1 MRLIK
6 RITKFY
12 WKTLRSS
19 LDYARHVGVT
29 VGKDC
34 SLFTHK
40 WGTEP
45 WLVFIGN
52 HVTIS
57 ADVTFITHDG
67 ATRVFREQE
76 RYKDVKKYGK
86 IQIKDNSF
94 IGANSSILPGVC
106 IGPNAVVGAC
116 SLVTK
121 DVPEGCVY
129 AGVPAR
135 FICTVHDY
143 AEKCLANNLEYDKQ
157 LYKTN
162 KKEAVLKAL
171 EAHEAKKKQP

>member
-1 MRLIK
+1 MGLIRK
-6 RITKFY
+6 IAKFY
-12 WKTLRSS
+12 WKSFASAT
-19 LDYARHVGVT
+19 DYARHLGVT
-29 VGKDC
+29 IGKDC
-34 SLFTHK
+34 MIGTKK

-45 WLVFIGN
+45 WLISIGN
-52 HVTIS
+52 HVSVS
-57 ADVTFITHDG
+57 ADTTFITHDG
-67 ATRVFREQE
+67 ATRVFRDEE

-86 IQIKDNSF
+86 IQIKDNCV
-94 IGANSSILPGVC
+94 IGANSTIMPGVS
-106 IGPNAVVGAC
+106 IGPNAVVGGC

-171 EAHEAKKKQP
+171 EANESKKKQS